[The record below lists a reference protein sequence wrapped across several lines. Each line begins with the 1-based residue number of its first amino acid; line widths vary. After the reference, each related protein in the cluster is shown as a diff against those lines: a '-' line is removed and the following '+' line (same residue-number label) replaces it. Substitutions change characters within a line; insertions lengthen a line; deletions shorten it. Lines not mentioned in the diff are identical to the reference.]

1 MTPEQEAAANV
12 AANKIIRELTA
23 AKTPEEC
30 EAISRRTEKL
40 FKRLQQVHPVRAI
53 HIVNLAKVKKREFQ
67 RQEEKKQDDFE
78 L

>member
-30 EAISRRTEKL
+30 EAISRRTGKL

-53 HIVNLAKVKKREFQ
+53 HIVNLAKVKKREF
-67 RQEEKKQDDFE
+67 EKMDDSLIDGFD

>member
-30 EAISRRTEKL
+30 EAISKRTAKI
-40 FKRLQQVHPVRAI
+40 FARLQQVHPVRAI
-53 HIVNLAKVKKREFQ
+53 HIVNLAKVKKR
-67 RQEEKKQDDFE
+67 DFE
-78 L
+78 KMDGDLIDGFDL